1 MNQERMKILTML
13 EDGKI
18 TAEDA
23 VRLLEFVNT
32 PGAED
37 AADAKES
44 EDKIDW
50 QAKFGD
56 FAQNVNGFAKDFG
69 AKVESAYRDLE
80 PKLKKVSYKVVEK
93 TAIVIDDISKALNES
108 LRSMDARNGEAKT
121 DEACCKAEDECK
133 CECEDDQPKE
143 N

>member
-32 PGAED
+32 PGGDAAEAKEAED
-37 AADAKES
+37 KV
-44 EDKIDW
+44 DW

-56 FAQNVNGFAKDFG
+56 FAQNVNGFAKDFS

-93 TAIVIDDISKALNES
+93 TANVIDDISKALNES
-108 LRSMDARNGEAKT
+108 LRNMDQKSDEAKT
-121 DEACCKAEDECK
+121 EDECK
-133 CECEDDQPKE
+133 CECKDDEPKE